1 MNYNLRLTEI
11 VQYVLEPIQRQ
22 TNIILSLSSWLDG
35 LQLVANTFS
44 ETTVPE
50 NNYLGSIVSS
60 KGAFE
65 WYLNDNFNTST
76 FSGYLPIFIDT
87 LPQQTLA
94 MYGYNNESEFEYDP
108 LYFLQRM
115 VEFPN
120 SVNTNGVTDYLP
132 SNTYVSQKM
141 VWYGQP
147 SAQTIIYTFQN
158 FGTQSIPPN
167 TPPVVNGAI
176 TNTDKWQLATYG
188 FPSLQA
194 QTLSED
200 YDFIVYCPTYLNVGD
215 FDIRITAYVEKYK
228 LAHLNFI
235 VRYY

>member
-44 ETTVPE
+44 ETTIPE
-50 NNYLGSIVSS
+50 NNYLGNIVSS

-65 WYLNDNFNTST
+65 WYLNGNFNTAT

-87 LPQQTLA
+87 LAQETLA

-120 SVNTNGVTDYLP
+120 SVNTNGVTYYI
-132 SNTYVSQKM
+132 SSATYSSQKM
-141 VWYGQP
+141 VWFGQP
-147 SAQTIIYTFQN
+147 SGQTVLYTFQN

-167 TPPVVNGAI
+167 TPPITNGVF
-176 TNTDKWQLATYG
+176 TNTDKWQLAVYG

-194 QTLSED
+194 QTIAED
-200 YDFIVYCPTYLNVGD
+200 YDFIVYCPTYLDVGD
-215 FDIRITAYVEKYK
+215 FDIRITAYVERYK